1 MMNDLTQNQQKVA
14 DELVNLALQAAYIKI
29 APVLTDED
37 MAKIEELNSQD
48 QTGNSVRYFL
58 LSKVPN
64 FDKIFQEEMDLLKSQ
79 ININPK

>member
-1 MMNDLTQNQQKVA
+1 MNDLTQNQQKVA